1 MANEHGRFKCVRRL
15 MAWRLGRSCPTLSS
29 QKHAMTR
36 YFIPNAVVRALLF
49 RYSRP
54 TLSAVS
60 SLPFHYESTK
70 TNRKEAYSSMAKI

>member
-1 MANEHGRFKCVRRL
+1 MANEHGRFKCARRL
-15 MAWRLGRSCPTLSS
+15 MASGLGR
-29 QKHAMTR
+29 
-36 YFIPNAVVRALLF
+36 
-49 RYSRP
+49 SRP

>member
-29 QKHAMTR
+29 QKHVMTR

-49 RYSRP
+49 RCFRP
-54 TLSAVS
+54 TL
-60 SLPFHYESTK
+60 LL
-70 TNRKEAYSSMAKI
+70 RKHENEPQRGVQLDGQNIDKP